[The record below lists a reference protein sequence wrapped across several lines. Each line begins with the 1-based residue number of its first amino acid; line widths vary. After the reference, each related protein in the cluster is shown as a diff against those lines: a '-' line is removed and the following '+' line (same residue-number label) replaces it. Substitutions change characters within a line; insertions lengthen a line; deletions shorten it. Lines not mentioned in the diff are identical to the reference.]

1 MRYDFAR
8 SSHAHYCKLP
18 RLPPL
23 NQLKVILVLR
33 ISISRCA
40 GPKRE
45 KWSAIA
51 MLNVL
56 VILLS
61 ILVFGY
67 GTVAKAADEG
77 RSATYVGKVILE
89 ITVFFPKE
97 FDQFDEKFKREM
109 IEAMKKT
116 GAQECKNGLRM
127 PMKPLIGAWLIAGK
141 QSIMT
146 DTNGEFALSS
156 LPPNTT
162 EIPIYQ
168 QLSDHVPLA
177 QFPVKRLSRKGE
189 KVQPFI
195 ISIRTPFGECHAGKV
210 DHTN

>member
-1 MRYDFAR
+1 M
-8 SSHAHYCKLP
+8 
-18 RLPPL
+18 
-23 NQLKVILVLR
+23 LKVF
-33 ISISRCA
+33 
-40 GPKRE
+40 
-45 KWSAIA
+45 
-51 MLNVL
+51 

-67 GTVAKAADEG
+67 GTVAKTADDG
-77 RSATYVGKVILE
+77 KSATYVGNVMLE
-89 ITVFFPKE
+89 IIVFFPKE
-97 FDQFDEKFKREM
+97 FDQFDEKVKSDIRQ
-109 IEAMKKT
+109 AMKNT
-116 GAQECKNGLRM
+116 GAQECKDGLRM
-127 PMKPLIGAWLIAGK
+127 PMKPLLGAFLKVGK

-146 DTNGEFALSS
+146 DTNGNFALSS

-168 QLSDHVPLA
+168 QLSDRIPLA

-195 ISIRTPFGECHAGKV
+195 ISIRTPFGECHAGKI